1 MICVT
6 KNYSIADASIEL
18 DIHRITIHRWV
29 KEGKIKYV
37 RHLVNGRV
45 FINGQ
50 ELIRIIN
57 S

>member
-1 MICVT
+1 MICTT
-6 KNYSIADASIEL
+6 KNYSIADASREL
-18 DIHRITIHRWV
+18 DIHRSTIHRCV
-29 KEGKIKYV
+29 KEGKIKYG

-50 ELIRIIN
+50 ELIKIIN

>member
-1 MICVT
+1 MICTT
-6 KNYSIADASIEL
+6 KNYSIADASREL
-18 DIHRITIHRWV
+18 EIHRSTIHRWV
-29 KEGKIKYV
+29 KEGKIKYG

-50 ELIRIIN
+50 ELIKVIN

>member
-1 MICVT
+1 MICTT
-6 KNYSIADASIEL
+6 KNYSIADASREL
-18 DIHRITIHRWV
+18 DIHRSTIHRWV
-29 KEGKIKYV
+29 KEGKIKYR

-50 ELIRIIN
+50 ELIKIIN

>member
-1 MICVT
+1 MICTT
-6 KNYSIADASIEL
+6 KNYSIADASREL
-18 DIHRITIHRWV
+18 DIHRSTIHRWG
-29 KEGKIKYV
+29 KEGKMKYG

-50 ELIRIIN
+50 ELIKIIN